1 MLELEEYFSRQV
13 EKMAQLQVLCP
24 LLFLESSLLE
34 SRGAAGGLLCG
45 CCGHFSQLRSLSP
58 RWQRTCCATIFSV
71 ETLCS
76 FSALAAVVPVSRCHK
91 PDWHSLGTQ
100 TWETVKKPQGKCCS
114 AEEGSPEGEQK
125 EPRRPTGHESAGML
139 PRRWHQ
145 GQRTELPGFH
155 RQCRGTEAPGR
166 EGLVLRSKQRGLAR
180 GRTSAMA
187 RDGDAAFL
195 QHVSLQ
201 GQSQSSMRL
210 KYGSPGLER
219 EEVTWP

>member
-71 ETLCS
+71 EPLCS

-91 PDWHSLGTQ
+91 PDWHSPGTQ

-125 EPRRPTGHESAGML
+125 EPRRPTGHSNQLECFLGGGTKGSGLSCLVFTDSA
-139 PRRWHQ
+139 
-145 GQRTELPGFH
+145 
-155 RQCRGTEAPGR
+155 
-166 EGLVLRSKQRGLAR
+166 EGLRHLEGKGLCCVPSKEGLPEAGLQLWQEMVMLRSFSMCLFRAR
-180 GRTSAMA
+180 A
-187 RDGDAAFL
+187 
-195 QHVSLQ
+195 SL
-201 GQSQSSMRL
+201 
-210 KYGSPGLER
+210 
-219 EEVTWP
+219 V